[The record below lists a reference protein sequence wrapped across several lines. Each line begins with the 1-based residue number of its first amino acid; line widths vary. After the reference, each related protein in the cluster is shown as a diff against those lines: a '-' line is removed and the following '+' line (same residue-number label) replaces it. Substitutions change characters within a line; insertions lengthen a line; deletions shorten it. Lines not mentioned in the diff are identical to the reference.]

1 MELFL
6 AMMAFVMVLVGLLG
20 AVIPMLPGPP
30 LSFVGLLL
38 LWCCGGYDITTT
50 TLWVTGVLMVVIT
63 ILDYVAPIW
72 MTNIGGGTKSGV
84 NGATIGMFLG
94 LFFMPWG
101 LVVGPFIG
109 AFVGE
114 LVGHTS
120 KDKALKVAFMSFLS
134 ILLTTGIK
142 LIYSMV
148 LLMMVVVQLIDKIF
162 R

>member
-1 MELFL
+1 MEIFL
-6 AMMAFVMVLVGLLG
+6 ATMAFLMVLIGLLG

-38 LWCCGGYDITTT
+38 LWCCDGYDITTT

-72 MTNIGGGTKSGV
+72 LTNIGGGTKSGV

-101 LVVGPFIG
+101 LVIGPFLG
-109 AFVGE
+109 ALVGE

-120 KDKALKVAFMSFLS
+120 KDKALKVALMSFLS
-134 ILLTTGIK
+134 FLLTTGIK

-148 LLMMVVVQLIDKIF
+148 LLIMVVAELIDKIF
-162 R
+162 